1 MMATVQNKVRAGV
14 LSLTIKDKSTLASG
28 YMHFITGGGLF
39 LPTTKPYYLGDEVFM
54 ILSLLDDPNK
64 MPVSGKVVWITSV
77 GCHGGKTPGIGVQFD
92 DNENGIAAR
101 IKIEELLRGTSK
113 TAQVSQTV

>member
-1 MMATVQNKVRAGV
+1 MVQNKVRAGV
-14 LSLTIKDKSTLASG
+14 LSLTIKEKSTLASG

-39 LPTTKPYYLGDEVFM
+39 LPTTM

-101 IKIEELLRGTSK
+101 IKIEELLRGIPK
-113 TAQVSQTV
+113 MAQVSQTV